1 MAILTVI
8 GLLGVSFLRPPVFA
22 RPLWNRVSGDGSGSM
37 TSMTDAFYVPDG
49 DGFVATLH
57 TRGPWSP
64 NHQHGGP
71 PAALLARAITAQASG
86 FEVARITV
94 DFLLPV
100 PLDRLAVR
108 VETVRAGAKV
118 QRIAGWLLHGDRAVG
133 HALAALLRPATVA
146 IASPV
151 NDPALPPPEH
161 ARPWEFP
168 FFADPVSYHRAME
181 TRLARG
187 EWGSGR
193 VAAWM
198 RQRIPLV
205 AGTDTSPLE
214 RVLIAADS
222 ASGVSA
228 AIQHRLFSAINA
240 DLSLS
245 LSRPL
250 EGEWVGLDS
259 LSLYEPTGVGL
270 ADTRVH
276 DVRGPIG
283 RVVQSLVVETR

>member
-1 MAILTVI
+1 
-8 GLLGVSFLRPPVFA
+8 
-22 RPLWNRVSGDGSGSM
+22 
-37 TSMTDAFYVPDG
+37 MTDAFYYPDG
-49 DGFVATLH
+49 DGFIATPH
-57 TRGPWSP
+57 TRGPWSAK
-64 NHQHGGP
+64 HQHGGP
-71 PAALLARAITAQASG
+71 PAALLARAIAAQAPG
-86 FEVARITV
+86 LDLARITV

-100 PLDRLAVR
+100 PIDRLTLR

-118 QRIAGWLLHGDRAVG
+118 QRIAGRLLHGDRVVA
-133 HALAALLRPATVA
+133 HALAALVRSSTVA

-151 NDPALPPPEH
+151 NDEALPPPET
-161 ARPWEFP
+161 AEPWQFP
-168 FFADPVSYHRAME
+168 FFNDPVSYHRAME

-198 RQRIPLV
+198 RQRMALV
-205 AGTDTSPLE
+205 FGTETAPLE
-214 RVLIAADS
+214 RVLVAADS

-228 AIQHRLFSAINA
+228 AFEHARVSAVNA

-245 LSRPL
+245 VFRPL

-259 LSLYEPTGVGL
+259 LSIYEPSGLGL

-283 RVVQSLVVETR
+283 RVLQSLIVEVRS

>member
-1 MAILTVI
+1 VTE
-8 GLLGVSFLRPPVFA
+8 
-22 RPLWNRVSGDGSGSM
+22 
-37 TSMTDAFYVPDG
+37 AFYAHDG
-49 DGFVATLH
+49 DGFVATPH

-64 NHQHGGP
+64 KHQHGGP
-71 PAALLARAITAQASG
+71 PAALLARAIAAHAPG

-100 PLDRLAVR
+100 PIDRLAVR
-108 VETVRAGAKV
+108 VEIVRAGAKV
-118 QRIAGWLLHGDRAVG
+118 QRIVGRLLHGERVVAQ
-133 HALAALLRPATVA
+133 ALAALLRPGAVA
-146 IASPV
+146 IASPA
-151 NDPALPPPEH
+151 NDPALPPPEG
-161 ARPWEFP
+161 ARPWDFP
-168 FFADPVSYHRAME
+168 FFNDPVSYHRAME

-187 EWGSGR
+187 EWPSGR

-198 RQRIPLV
+198 RQRMPLV
-205 AGTDTSPLE
+205 AGTETAPLE
-214 RVLIAADS
+214 RVLVAADS

-228 AIQHRLFSAINA
+228 AIEHRRFTGINA

-245 LSRPL
+245 LHRSL

-259 LSLYEPTGVGL
+259 LSIYEPTGVGL

-283 RVVQSLVVETR
+283 RVVQSLVIEAR

>member
-1 MAILTVI
+1 MALFAAVN
-8 GLLGVSFLRPPVFA
+8 PVGA
-22 RPLWNRVSGDGSGSM
+22 WANVAPDAAAASSNM
-37 TSMTDAFYVPDG
+37 TSVTDAFYVPDG
-49 DGFVATLH
+49 DGFVATPH

-64 NHQHGGP
+64 KHQHGGP
-71 PAALLARAITAQASG
+71 PAALLARAITAQAPG

-100 PLDRLAVR
+100 PIDRLAVR
-108 VETVRAGAKV
+108 VEILRAGAKV
-118 QRIAGWLLHGDRAVG
+118 QRIAGRLLHGDRVVA
-133 HALAALLRPATVA
+133 HALAALLRPAAVA
-146 IASPV
+146 IASPA
-151 NDPALPPPEH
+151 NEPALPPPEV

-168 FFADPVSYHRAME
+168 FFNDPVSYHRAME

-198 RQRIPLV
+198 RQRMPLV
-205 AGTDTSPLE
+205 ADTDTLPLE

-228 AIQHRLFSAINA
+228 EHRLFSAINA

-259 LSLYEPTGVGL
+259 LSLYEPTGIGL
-270 ADTRVH
+270 ADARVH
-276 DVRGPIG
+276 DVRGPIE